1 MRIFGWTLLLLAL
14 LLLSQAI
21 WALVIS
27 LRYRKGRAL
36 RTNAYLEKTEYTPK
50 INCHSRTGL
59 YVRCQTKA
67 RYVYRVEGKQYSI
80 ERVFDNV
87 TPGELKRTVKVIY
100 QPCHPSRA
108 YLEKLTFPSEPVI
121 CGVCVFLCILF
132 LFGAIGYL

>member
-1 MRIFGWTLLLLAL
+1 MRILEWLFLLLAL
-14 LLLSQAI
+14 LLLAQAI
-21 WALVIS
+21 WELVIS

-100 QPCHPSRA
+100 QPWHPSRA
-108 YLEKLTFPSEPVI
+108 YLEKLTSPSEPVI
-121 CGVCVFLCILF
+121 CGVCAFLCILF